1 MVMQSFRDKGSRKSS
16 AAKMWIKQELARS
29 CWRAFPAIG
38 AGVAQT
44 ALAIVQA
51 FCAARL
57 MTNVIH
63 PGTIPLA
70 PFILAFLSAGF
81 MRGTL
86 MLWQEQIATALGIS
100 ARRRLRSNALTNL
113 IGAGPGRLRG
123 RRAAEL
129 TDVIVGE
136 IESIGQLYSRWIPA
150 IGLAMVSPTLIVV
163 TAALIDP
170 VSGIIFLITGA
181 LGLMLMSLA
190 GMGAAA
196 TSRSQSIE
204 LARLRAHFA
213 DRIQGLSTIVL
224 ANAVEEECKTL
235 AAALNDLRR
244 RTARVLRVGF
254 LSNAALDLAFAT
266 CIIGIAAHFSAKLFF
281 DNTLAI
287 VPRALFMF
295 LLIPEFF
302 APFRAVH
309 AVYLDRITVQK
320 AAEKLNDLPRPI
332 PSEPSPPP
340 HSIRTVSTQGV
351 SVAFEN
357 VSFAW
362 DDRRGKIL
370 DQVSFHVPSGETMM
384 LIGPSGSGKSTII
397 DLLLG
402 HARPQSGRITING
415 AAIETLVP
423 AALARLTALID
434 QRPFLFTATLA
445 DNIRL
450 GHPEAGPEQV
460 LDAAER
466 AQVMAFARDLP
477 DGLDTMVGE
486 GGCPLSCSQ
495 AQRIAIARAFL
506 KDAQLLLLDEPTAQL
521 DQVAEHEVL
530 ESLRRLTIGRT
541 AILVTQAVFG
551 HEFTGRR
558 LALGARPSAALQGVA
573 C

>member
-1 MVMQSFRDKGSRKSS
+1 MIMQSFRDNDSRKSI
-16 AAKMWIKQELARS
+16 ATRLWIKREVAWS

-38 AGVAQT
+38 AGVAKT
-44 ALAIVQA
+44 AMTITQA
-51 FCAARL
+51 FCAAAL

-63 PGTIPLA
+63 PGTILLA
-70 PFILAFLSAGF
+70 PFILGFLSAGF
-81 MRGTL
+81 MRSIL
-86 MLWQEQIATALGIS
+86 MLWQDQITTSLGIG
-100 ARRRLRSNALTNL
+100 ARRRLRSAALTNL
-113 IGAGPGRLRG
+113 IGAGPACLRG
-123 RRAAEL
+123 RHAAEL
-129 TDVIVGE
+129 TDIIVDE
-136 IESIGQLYSRWIPA
+136 IESIGQLYSRWTPA
-150 IGLAMVSPTLIVV
+150 IALAVVSPTLIIV
-163 TAALIDP
+163 TAALVDP
-170 VSGIIFLITGA
+170 LSGIIFLITGA

-196 TSRSQSIE
+196 TSRGQSID
-204 LARLRAHFA
+204 LARLRARFA
-213 DRIQGLSTIVL
+213 DRIQGLSTILL

-235 AAALNDLRR
+235 AAALHDLRR
-244 RTARVLRVGF
+244 RTTRVLRVGF
-254 LSNAALDLAFAT
+254 LSNAALDLAFAA
-266 CIIGIAAHFSAKLFF
+266 CIIGIAAHFSANLFF
-281 DNTLAI
+281 DNTFAI
-287 VPRALFMF
+287 APRALFML

-309 AVYLDRITVQK
+309 AVYRGQVTIRRVAD
-320 AAEKLNDLPRPI
+320 KLNDLPQPV

-340 HSIRTVSTQGV
+340 HLIRTVSTQGV

-357 VSFAW
+357 VSFSW
-362 DDRRGKIL
+362 DDRRGKVL

-434 QRPFLFTATLA
+434 QRPFLFAATLA

-450 GHPEAGPEQV
+450 GQPEAGPEQV

-466 AQVMAFARDLP
+466 AQVMAFARNLP
-477 DGLDTMVGE
+477 NGLDTMVGE
-486 GGCPLSCSQ
+486 GGWPLSCSQ

-521 DQVAEHEVL
+521 DPAAEQEVL

-541 AILVTQAVFG
+541 VILVTQAVFG

-558 LALGARPSAALQGVA
+558 LDLGARPRPTLQGVA
-573 C
+573 